1 MQKNVLH
8 KKIKVNKHIKF
19 DEEGNPLQEDIQYPD
34 LKENQESDDDLI
46 PAESIKP
53 IPIYELSESNKEQ
66 IGGISIEKAQRKL
79 KSRDPI
85 DRKRE
90 RQRIKIKHLEK
101 KEKAKRQKFG
111 EEGDAHPVVLA
122 SPEPEGQVSGE
133 DEAPSSDVD
142 SSEEDIGIPAAK
154 RVKSSNLAT
163 SGQLDL
169 LQDEELA
176 LHLLKS

>member
-1 MQKNVLH
+1 M
-8 KKIKVNKHIKF
+8 
-19 DEEGNPLQEDIQYPD
+19 
-34 LKENQESDDDLI
+34 KENQESDDDLI

-85 DRKRE
+85 DRKQE

-111 EEGDAHPVVLA
+111 EEGDAHSVVLA

-133 DEAPSSDVD
+133 DEAPSSDVEHCA
-142 SSEEDIGIPAAK
+142 SRG
-154 RVKSSNLAT
+154 L
-163 SGQLDL
+163 
-169 LQDEELA
+169 
-176 LHLLKS
+176 

>member
-1 MQKNVLH
+1 MLH

-19 DEEGNPLQEDIQYPD
+19 DEEGNPLQEDVQYPD
-34 LKENQESDDDLI
+34 LEENQESDDDLI

-53 IPIYELSESNKEQ
+53 IPIYDLSESNKEQ

-79 KSRDPI
+79 KSRDSI

-90 RQRIKIKHLEK
+90 HQRIKTKHLEK
-101 KEKAKRQKFG
+101 KEKGKRQKFG

-122 SPEPEGQVSGE
+122 SQEPEGQVSGE

-142 SSEEDIGIPAAK
+142 SSEEDIGTPAAK
-154 RVKSSNLAT
+154 RVRSSNLAT
-163 SGQLDL
+163 SG
-169 LQDEELA
+169 
-176 LHLLKS
+176 

>member
-1 MQKNVLH
+1 MQPTAGRHTVSR
-8 KKIKVNKHIKF
+8 F
-19 DEEGNPLQEDIQYPD
+19 GR
-34 LKENQESDDDLI
+34 SDDDLI
-46 PAESIKP
+46 PAELIRP
-53 IPIYELSESNKEQ
+53 IPIDELSESNKEQ

-79 KSRDPI
+79 KSRDPV

-90 RQRIKIKHLEK
+90 RQRIKTKHLEK

-111 EEGDAHPVVLA
+111 DKGDAHPVVLA

-133 DEAPSSDVD
+133 EDAPSSDVD

-154 RVKSSNLAT
+154 RVKSYDLAT